1 MRISKLP
8 IQKSLSSSQFTN
20 KLPQAKG
27 QVKSASAA
35 SNPIASF
42 VGGVL
47 DLPYAGWNWVA
58 ESVGGLPKVHTPG
71 GAMVRAVGGE
81 NLSGDQVN
89 F

>member
-8 IQKSLSSSQFTN
+8 IQQNNGLLPPQATN
-20 KLPQAKG
+20 KSKG
-27 QVKSASAA
+27 LVKSASVA
-35 SNPIASF
+35 SNPVASF
-42 VGGVL
+42 VGTLLDTPYILWNGVTE
-47 DLPYAGWNWVA
+47 Y
-58 ESVGGLPKVHTPG
+58 VGGLPKVHTPA